1 MCSRWTRTLAG
12 CALAGLLALGL
23 LGCGSASQS
32 GSADGTTATQP
43 RASRGPGADKPAV
56 TLGTKNF
63 TEQLILGQLYAQALR
78 AKGFRVTLRSDLG
91 DSEVVHRELSAG
103 RIGGYPE
110 YTGTILSVLAHD
122 SRRPSSAE
130 EAYQRAAQFEQ
141 SQGIALLAMGSAEDK
156 DVVIARPPY
165 ATRHGLRSLADL
177 RRLGSSAALA
187 GPPEFRTRFDGM
199 VGLKQ
204 EYGVTDLRFIPL
216 KIGQQYRALDSG
228 LAQLAVVFTT
238 DGNLS
243 EGGFALLEDPRK
255 IFGFQN
261 VTFAVRS
268 DVLDREGPA
277 FSQTINAVTAELST
291 QALRVMNASVD
302 LDKQSPAVVA
312 RQFLVASGL
321 A

>member
-32 GSADGTTATQP
+32 GSAGGTTATQAS
-43 RASRGPGADKPAV
+43 ASRGPGADKPAV

-91 DSEVVHRELSAG
+91 DSEVVNRELSAG

-130 EAYQRAAQFEQ
+130 EAYQRAALFERG
-141 SQGIALLAMGSAEDK
+141 QGVALLAMGSAEDK
-156 DVVIARPPY
+156 DVVVAKPAY
-165 ATRHGLRSLADL
+165 AADHGLRSLGDL

-187 GPPEFRTRFDGM
+187 GPPEFRT
-199 VGLKQ
+199 VST
-204 EYGVTDLRFIPL
+204 VWS
-216 KIGQQYRALDSG
+216 DS
-228 LAQLAVVFTT
+228 
-238 DGNLS
+238 S
-243 EGGFALLEDPRK
+243 ESMG
-255 IFGFQN
+255 
-261 VTFAVRS
+261 
-268 DVLDREGPA
+268 
-277 FSQTINAVTAELST
+277 
-291 QALRVMNASVD
+291 
-302 LDKQSPAVVA
+302 
-312 RQFLVASGL
+312 
-321 A
+321 

>member
-1 MCSRWTRTLAG
+1 MCSRWIKNLAV
-12 CALAGLLALGL
+12 CAVSALLATGL

-32 GSADGTTATQP
+32 DGGGTAT
-43 RASRGPGADKPAV
+43 ATKSGDSRGPGVGKPPV

-78 AKGFRVTLRSDLG
+78 AKGFRVTLRSNLG

-122 SRRPSSAE
+122 SRRPRSAE
-130 EAYQRAAQFEQ
+130 EAYQRAAQFER
-141 SQGIALLAMGSAEDK
+141 GRGVALLAMGSAEDK
-156 DVVIARPPY
+156 DAVIAKPSY
-165 ATRHGLRSLADL
+165 AARHGLRSLADL
-177 RRLGSSAALA
+177 SRLGSSAALA

-204 EYGVTDLRFIPL
+204 EYGVTDLRFMPL
-216 KIGQQYRALDSG
+216 KIGQQYPALDTG
-228 LAQLAVVFTT
+228 AAQLAVVFTT

-243 EGGFALLEDPRK
+243 EGGLTLLEDPRN

-268 DVLDREGPA
+268 DVVDREGPA
-277 FSQTINAVTAELST
+277 FSQTINAVTHELST

-302 LDKQSPAVVA
+302 LDQQSPAVVA
-312 RQFLVASGL
+312 HQFLVASGL
-321 A
+321 S

>member
-12 CALAGLLALGL
+12 FALAALLALGL

-32 GSADGTTATQP
+32 GSAGATTATQA
-43 RASRGPGADKPAV
+43 ASRGPGADKPAV

-78 AKGFRVTLRSDLG
+78 AKGFKVTLRSDLG
-91 DSEVVHRELSAG
+91 DSKVVHRELSAG

-110 YTGTILSVLAHD
+110 YTGTILSFLAHD

-156 DVVIARPPY
+156 DVVVAKPPY
-165 ATRHGLRSLADL
+165 AAAHGLRSLADL
-177 RRLGSSAALA
+177 SRLGSSATLA

-199 VGLKQ
+199 VGLK
-204 EYGVTDLRFIPL
+204 EAYGVSDLRFIPR
-216 KIGQQYRALDSG
+216 KIGEQYRALDNG
-228 LAQLAVVFTT
+228 VAQLAVVFTT

-243 EGGFALLEDPRK
+243 EGGFALLEDPHN

-268 DVLDREGPA
+268 DVLARDGPA
-277 FSQTINAVTAELST
+277 FSQTINAVTHELST

-302 LDKQSPAVVA
+302 LDQQSPAVVA
-312 RQFLVASGL
+312 RQFLAASGL
-321 A
+321 G